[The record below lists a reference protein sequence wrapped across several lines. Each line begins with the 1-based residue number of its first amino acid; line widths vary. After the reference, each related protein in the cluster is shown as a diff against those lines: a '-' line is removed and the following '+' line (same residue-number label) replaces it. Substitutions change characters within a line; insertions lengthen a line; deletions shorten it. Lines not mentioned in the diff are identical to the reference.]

1 MSSQL
6 RSQLQSQRYRLRG
19 AMFRRLLVSHL
30 VVAALEVW
38 VLLITLGTTLWF
50 RASEARLV
58 EQ

>member
-1 MSSQL
+1 
-6 RSQLQSQRYRLRG
+6 
-19 AMFRRLLVSHL
+19 MFRRLLVSHL

-50 RASEARLV
+50 RASEARLG